1 MLFTEEF
8 KIVRDSSDTW
18 FNPLLSYDTRLFVD
32 PFLIF
37 QTANP
42 QFKHG
47 HDKMVRHFNNVFEL
61 IAKSSGNTNSIHYRR
76 ALALLLFPEVDEI
89 CLGFSKDTTKGQG
102 SGHGFS
108 KLIANAIWISIQAG
122 VKQITH
128 FEELSIFNEGIGA
141 DRISDM
147 TANLL
152 KPELIAY
159 TQQIC
164 RKFDVGVYRQQI
176 RNSVYNEDLHHWSDT
191 RVALPY
197 NKYIRRPILLVPEE
211 FLSAL
216 PAINHEDYLDYV
228 YEQENQIIRENLSY
242 RIKSKVNKAD
252 VVALARKH
260 IHSVERYLK
269 YKEERGAK
277 PYDLQKDSKGLYS
290 WYEKG
295 QSFALSHLL
304 SISPPSGEEE
314 FLAKIDK
321 IVQTFKH
328 YVEHERGYLLLYDD
342 SGHPMSE
349 KAVQRLFWGVT
360 IHYCRANNIDCSSE
374 TDSGSGPVDFKFSNG
389 YQSRLLLEVKLASHT
404 RLWNGLTLQL
414 PQYLETEN
422 IKNGIFLIIAYNKQ
436 DLLKVSRKLAR
447 KIAEVSERT
456 RSNIRCVVIDAS
468 KKLPASKL

>member
-18 FNPLLSYDTRLFVD
+18 FNPLLPYDTRLFVD

-37 QTANP
+37 QTENP

-47 HDKMVRHFNNVFEL
+47 HDKMVRFFNYVFEL
-61 IAKSSGNTNSIHYRR
+61 IAKSSEQIQSVHYKR

-89 CLGFSKDTTKGQG
+89 CLGFAKDTTKGQG
-102 SGHGFS
+102 SGHELS

-164 RKFDVGVYRQQI
+164 RKFDIPVYNQQV
-176 RNSVYNEDLHHWSDT
+176 RNSVYNEALHHWSNT
-191 RVALPY
+191 RVALPF
-197 NKYIRRPILLVPEE
+197 NKYARRPVLLVPQE
-211 FLSAL
+211 FLSPL
-216 PAINHEDYLDYV
+216 PEINHEDYLDYV
-228 YEQENQIIRENLSY
+228 YQQENQIIRENLSY
-242 RIKSKVNKAD
+242 IIKSKVNKAD

-269 YKEERGAK
+269 YKEEHTAK
-277 PYDLQKDSKGLYS
+277 PYNLQKDNKGLYS

-295 QSFALSHLL
+295 KAVALSHPL
-304 SISPPSGEEE
+304 SISPPFREDE
-314 FLAKIDK
+314 FVAKIDE
-321 IVQTFKH
+321 IVRAFKH
-328 YVEHERGYLLLYDD
+328 YVEQERGFLLLHDD

-360 IHYCRANNIDCSSE
+360 IHYCRANNIDCSAE
-374 TDSGSGPVDFKFSNG
+374 TDAGSGPVDFKFSNG
-389 YQSRLLLEVKLASHT
+389 YQNRLLLEVKLASHT

-414 PQYLETEN
+414 PQYLETEK
-422 IKNGIFLIIAYNKQ
+422 IKNGIFLIVAYNKQ
-436 DLLKVSRKLAR
+436 DLLRVNRN
-447 KIAEVSERT
+447 IAGKMAAVSELT
-456 RSNIRCVVIDAS
+456 TSNIRSAVIDAS
-468 KKLPASKL
+468 KKLSASKL